1 MNTISVKIDHL
12 YFDPNNY
19 RLRNAPNFKLIPQSS
34 VLGNAIQKKTKNLIS
49 GKNNKNIIDLI
60 ESFKSNGYLK
70 VDNILVRKLKKD
82 KYLIIEGNRRIATI
96 KYLKELHEKGD
107 DIGNFDPHLFDHID
121 VVLYSYRDEK
131 DYLILMGLKHVSGN
145 KKWERYNQAKLLHEL
160 KKIMKLE
167 DWEIASKLAISKTQV
182 QREIRGYIALEK
194 FIKEIKNENYA
205 EFNPYDKIMIMIE
218 LTNKPKLRNWV
229 GWDDNKEDFTKKNN
243 LKRFFSWISPTSD
256 WDDEEEEYEPQD
268 PIIISHKEVRE
279 LNEIIDDEEALEIME
294 EERSFKAAIEQN
306 TLYTKKQFTKTIKS
320 VEKTLKKVT
329 SGSMLTITADD
340 KRSLKNIISI
350 CNKWLTP

>member
-1 MNTISVKIDHL
+1 MNNIQLNIEQL

-19 RLRNAPNFKLIPQSS
+19 RLRNASNFKLIPTTS
-34 VLGNAIQKKTKNLIS
+34 VLGSAVQKKTKNLIC

-82 KYLIIEGNRRIATI
+82 QYLIIEGNRRIATI
-96 KYLKELHEKGD
+96 KYLKELHEKGIE
-107 DIGNFDPHLFDHID
+107 IGNLNPNIFNHIE
-121 VVLYSYRDEK
+121 VVMYNFEAEK

-145 KKWERYNQAKLLHEL
+145 KKWERYNQAKLLYEL
-160 KKIMKLE
+160 KNVMKLK
-167 DWEIASKLAISKTQV
+167 DWEIATKLAISKSQV
-182 QREIRGYIALEK
+182 QRDIRGYIALEK
-194 FIKEIKNENYA
+194 LIKEVDKDNYID
-205 EFNPYDKIMIMIE
+205 FNPYDKIMIMIE

-229 GWDDNKEDFTKKNN
+229 GWNENREDFTKKNN
-243 LKRFFSWISPTSD
+243 FTRFLSWIKPTVE
-256 WDDEEEEYEPQD
+256 WDDETEEYEQQS
-268 PIIISHKEVRE
+268 PIIINHKEVRE

-294 EERSFKAAIEQN
+294 EERSFKAAVEQN

-329 SGSMLTITADD
+329 SGSMLTMTADD
-340 KRSLKNIISI
+340 RKSLNNIISI